1 MKKPSSGGIV
11 SILIGPATGVPA
23 MKRQR
28 MAVMFLRY
36 SKSMLAATVV
46 VVLLSGCEYK
56 AVDPELSATENV
68 AVLSSLYDTYE
79 CSRIIEAA
87 NSYAGVV
94 KHFDDLMAK
103 SGNGFVNAMA
113 YGSERTKALAH
124 QHAAERAIKGLQS
137 GPYKDR

>member
-11 SILIGPATGVPA
+11 SILIGPATRVPA

-94 KHFDDLMAK
+94 KHFDDLMGEVRK
-103 SGNGFVNAMA
+103 WLRER
-113 YGSERTKALAH
+113 YGLWLGADQSACSSTCGRTGD
-124 QHAAERAIKGLQS
+124 E
-137 GPYKDR
+137 